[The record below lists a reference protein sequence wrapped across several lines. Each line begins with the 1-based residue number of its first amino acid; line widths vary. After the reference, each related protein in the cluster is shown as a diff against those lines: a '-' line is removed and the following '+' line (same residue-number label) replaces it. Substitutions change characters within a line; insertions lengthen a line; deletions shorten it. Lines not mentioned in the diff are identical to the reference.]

1 MAWDWFVCLRRFL
14 WYAYWHSLLHLMSYG
29 MCHKMSKN
37 GILWHFM
44 TFQMTCHMTLTFI
57 NHGNMGIKRTVLNW
71 QIDLRPLELS
81 IRNKIWKN
89 IKKTENPIFP
99 LYFSPNPFV
108 KWKCKLR
115 CGFLLESQDFCV
127 FSLHCTYKHLFNPGF
142 EYSWQSGNFGTP
154 YSYVHADCVDVWIFL
169 HVDCVDVWIIFL
181 NSWINKEWL
190 NYETVW

>member
-1 MAWDWFVCLRRFL
+1 MDFHFFEIYPKFYSCQRVLMAWDWFVCLRRFL
-14 WYAYWHSLLHLMSYG
+14 LYAYWHSLLHLMSYG

-44 TFQMTCHMTLTFI
+44 TFQMTCHMTLIFI

-81 IRNKIWKN
+81 IRNKIWKY
-89 IKKTENPIFP
+89 IQKTENPIFP
-99 LYFSPNPFV
+99 LYFSPKSFV

-127 FSLHCTYKHLFNPGF
+127 FSLHCTYRHLFNPGF
-142 EYSWQSGNFGTP
+142 EYS
-154 YSYVHADCVDVWIFL
+154 
-169 HVDCVDVWIIFL
+169 
-181 NSWINKEWL
+181 
-190 NYETVW
+190 